1 MEKRNFNMKTKLAL
15 FLAAAM
21 CVSCLATGCNNA
33 NPNPTESGKN
43 TETGSEAGS
52 EKEPVKKVELSE
64 LYNKGKYETID
75 ITEYVTLGDLTGLI
89 SIKESD
95 YIVTEA
101 EIQAEIDYYRK
112 QLGKTEDV
120 TDRDTV
126 QKGDVVNIDYVG
138 RIGGIKFEGGSDTK
152 FDLEIGSGAFIP
164 GFEDGLIG
172 AKKGTTVDVVVTF
185 PKEYPS
191 APELQN
197 KEAVFSVTINS
208 IKKIVL
214 ADYTDELVSKITN
227 KIYTK
232 VEDFN
237 KLMELE
243 LKFQKKSV
251 ILTNFLEALNKKAT
265 FTDKIDS
272 IVEEKTAETVKY
284 YEDLAEAYK
293 MTLEQLASS
302 AGFDSVDKLKE
313 ALKKDI
319 QSEVK
324 FELLLY
330 AYGNAINF
338 ELSNE
343 VAVEYLDALVM
354 LQGEASREDVLT
366 EYGVETI
373 RSEVYS
379 QALVDAIIN
388 NYK

>member
-1 MEKRNFNMKTKLAL
+1 
-15 FLAAAM
+15 
-21 CVSCLATGCNNA
+21 
-33 NPNPTESGKN
+33 
-43 TETGSEAGS
+43 
-52 EKEPVKKVELSE
+52 
-64 LYNKGKYETID
+64 
-75 ITEYVTLGDLTGLI
+75 
-89 SIKESD
+89 
-95 YIVTEA
+95 
-101 EIQAEIDYYRK
+101 
-112 QLGKTEDV
+112 
-120 TDRDTV
+120 
-126 QKGDVVNIDYVG
+126 
-138 RIGGIKFEGGSDTK
+138 
-152 FDLEIGSGAFIP
+152 
-164 GFEDGLIG
+164 
-172 AKKGTTVDVVVTF
+172 
-185 PKEYPS
+185 
-191 APELQN
+191 
-197 KEAVFSVTINS
+197 
-208 IKKIVL
+208 
-214 ADYTDELVSKITN
+214 
-227 KIYTK
+227 
-232 VEDFN
+232 
-237 KLMELE
+237 
-243 LKFQKKSV
+243 V

-324 FELLLY
+324 LELLLY

>member
-1 MEKRNFNMKTKLAL
+1 MKKKLAL

-43 TETGSEAGS
+43 TETGTETGS
-52 EKEPVKKVELSE
+52 ETEPVKKVELSE
-64 LYNKGKYETID
+64 LYNKGKYETIN

-272 IVEEKTAETVKY
+272 IVEEQTAETVKY

-324 FELLLY
+324 LELLLY